1 MSLMDYLQENWAA
14 VLHALLIHVQ
24 MSLLS
29 ILFAV
34 LIAVPIGI
42 LLTRHE
48 KAAKVALAGAGVIQT
63 IPGLVML
70 GIGLLLFGLGMLPSV
85 IVLVAYAILPIMQNT
100 FTGIKEVDGLY
111 TEAAKGIGMTDF
123 QILLKVEFPIAIP
136 AIVAGI
142 RLSLVYIIS
151 WATLAALIT
160 EAGLDAAEVQR
171 LAADPRW
178 LERRDADTRA
188 ALDRGVFGA
197 PCYVIGEDIFWGQDR
212 LDFVARRLARG

>member
-151 WATLAALIT
+151 WATLAALIG
-160 EAGLDAAEVQR
+160 AGGLGDLIWTGLSCYDTNMILAGAIPASLLAIVSGLLIDLLQKAVMPRGMRIKRGAE
-171 LAADPRW
+171 
-178 LERRDADTRA
+178 
-188 ALDRGVFGA
+188 
-197 PCYVIGEDIFWGQDR
+197 
-212 LDFVARRLARG
+212 